1 MRKQLGLILAV
12 FLIGTGAA
20 MAEEGAVGYVKTAK
34 GEAFVV
40 GTESRKAAEA
50 GVPVFLNDVLSTGK
64 DGSLGVT
71 FKDNSR
77 ISIGPDTELTIDTYV
92 YAPRE
97 NKLGFVTKMSRGT
110 LNFVSGVIAKLS
122 PDSVA
127 VKTPAG
133 TIGVRGTHFLVKVE
147 ED

>member
-1 MRKQLGLILAV
+1 MLKRFGCLLALCLI
-12 FLIGTGAA
+12 AA
-20 MAEEGAVGYVKTAK
+20 APTWAEVEAIGYVKTVK
-34 GEAFVV
+34 GEAFVI
-40 GTESRKAAEA
+40 GTGSRKAAEA
-50 GVPVFLNDVLSTGK
+50 GTPVYLNDVLSTGET
-64 DGSLGVT
+64 GSLGVT

-77 ISIGPDTELTIDTYV
+77 ISIGPDTELSVDTYI

-110 LNFVSGVIAKLS
+110 LNFVSGTIAKLA

-127 VKTPAG
+127 VETPAG